1 MPIQSRLLFSRFQ
14 LFSDFNIEG
23 SRNKLGNLPVNDE
36 DLDRQEIP
44 RKARDIAKS
53 RQNIGRKQIKDKKK
67 KNRKIKVATGL
78 YFAFFSHCL
87 THS

>member
-1 MPIQSRLLFSRFQ
+1 MLHTCTFRADFYSLV
-14 LFSDFNIEG
+14 FSDFNVEG
-23 SRNKLGNLPVNDE
+23 SRNKLGNLPVKDG

-78 YFAFFSHCL
+78 NFAFFTLSH
-87 THS
+87 S